1 MNIPDFAASLVTF
14 FCVPEES
21 SLKGKK
27 KKNSGRW
34 DALGYCK
41 VASKTVLFRYSNI
54 ILDFVFETTYELRF
68 ALHVCKKVRERS
80 CKRNLL
86 HQ

>member
-27 KKNSGRW
+27 KNNGRW

-41 VASKTVLFRYSNI
+41 VAFKTLLFRYSNI
-54 ILDFVFETTYELRF
+54 IPDFIFETTHKLRF
-68 ALHVCKKVRERS
+68 AVYVCNKGKKS
-80 CKRNLL
+80 
-86 HQ
+86 

>member
-27 KKNSGRW
+27 KKIMEG
-34 DALGYCK
+34 GK
-41 VASKTVLFRYSNI
+41 P
-54 ILDFVFETTYELRF
+54 
-68 ALHVCKKVRERS
+68 
-80 CKRNLL
+80 
-86 HQ
+86 